1 MSALR
6 TICVYCGASSRVDA
20 IYRETAART
29 GEILAR
35 SGFNVVYGGGR
46 LGLMGIVADNALANG
61 AHVTGIIPTL
71 LQDIEGAHPGLSTI
85 EIVDTMH
92 TRKRKMSELADAFI
106 ILPGGFGTL
115 DELFEILTWRQ
126 LQMHDK
132 PIVIINTNNYW
143 NPLKMLIS
151 NIIEEKFATPAHATF
166 AKFVASPDEAI
177 SALTDLPEPELGFAG
192 QHV

>member
-1 MSALR
+1 MSALK
-6 TICVYCGASSRVDA
+6 TICVYCGASTRVDA

-29 GEILAR
+29 GELLAR

-46 LGLMGIVADNALANG
+46 LGLMGIVADNALAHG
-61 AHVTGIIPTL
+61 SHVTGIIPTL
-71 LQDIEGAHPGLSTI
+71 LEKIEGTHPGLSET
-85 EIVDTMH
+85 EVVDTMH

-132 PIVIINTNNYW
+132 LIVIINTNGYW
-143 NPLKMLIS
+143 DPLKALIH

-166 AKFVASPDEAI
+166 AKFVATPDEAI
-177 SALTDLPEPELGFAG
+177 HVLIQEPEPELAFSG
-192 QHV
+192 QHI

>member
-1 MSALR
+1 MSALK
-6 TICVYCGASSRVDA
+6 TICVYCGASTRVDS

-29 GEILAR
+29 GELLAK
-35 SGFNVVYGGGR
+35 SGFNIVYGGGR
-46 LGLMGIVADNALANG
+46 LGLMGIMADSALANG
-61 AHVTGIIPTL
+61 THVTGIIPKL
-71 LQDIEGAHPGLSTI
+71 LKEIEGTHPGLSKI

-132 PIVIINTNNYW
+132 PIIVVNTNGYW
-143 NPLKMLIS
+143 DSLKDLIY
-151 NIIEEKFATPAHATF
+151 NIIEEKFATPAHAAF
-166 AKFVASPDEAI
+166 AKFVSSPDEAI
-177 SALTDLPEPELGFAG
+177 DTLIDVPEPKLGFAG